1 MHRSEY
7 NDVKANLIKKSL
19 DQNDK
24 EVVVPIERRKR
35 KDGRLQFINL
45 MSFLVW
51 GVVIVIISIIT
62 KAGKNI
68 AHILEN
74 ELLTLPLSFWE
85 VDLLKVALIITI
97 VSIAI
102 CSMTIIL
109 NFTRHRRR
117 TDKINRSLIICEVF
131 SFVIGIFLI
140 VKLFF

>member
-74 ELLTLPLSFWE
+74 ELLALPLSFWE

-97 VSIAI
+97 ISIAI
-102 CSMTIIL
+102 CSITIIL

-117 TDKINRSLIICEVF
+117 TDRINRSLIICEVF

>member
-7 NDVKANLIKKSL
+7 NDIKANLIKKSL

-24 EVVVPIERRKR
+24 EVIVPIERRKK

-51 GVVIVIISIIT
+51 SVVIIIISIIT
-62 KAGKNI
+62 KAGKDI
-68 AHILEN
+68 THILKN
-74 ELLTLPLSFWE
+74 NLLSLPLNFWE
-85 VDLLKVALIITI
+85 VDLLKTALIFTI

-117 TDKINRSLIICEVF
+117 TDRINRSLIICEVV